1 MDKTIQDLKL
11 KIESINKMWSE
22 VILEMENPGK
32 RTKTTETG
40 INNRMQEME
49 ERISG
54 IEDKIEEIDTLVKEN
69 TKSKNFLT

>member
-1 MDKTIQDLKL
+1 
-11 KIESINKMWSE
+11 
-22 VILEMENPGK
+22 MENPGK